1 MQRFLLCALMLL
13 LTWLPTQ
20 AQADAQ
26 LSGTTCM
33 SSEGEIV
40 GNIPL
45 QGGRFVCQGVLKI
58 TQAGQY
64 VIDFK
69 NTSTLAQF
77 QHEIS
82 DGHHT
87 MHVLSGGLSSE
98 HTDQLLLRHGRLVA
112 LQPGTYRL
120 ITWLQSPYYLAQP
133 EVFVT
138 DLASHQQQTNVST
151 AVSLLLLGI
160 LLGIFSYYM
169 AIGIMPGH
177 VTERMYALFIL
188 GNLIF
193 QSAVLGLFKQLFD
206 WHWFYLT
213 SLPILF
219 SNLAYISFVCH
230 LLGISPFRHS
240 RLYQVSIAARLT
252 LLGLMVFAMIYPN
265 WMLEMDRL
273 GVAIFL
279 VFGLVCGIRLS
290 LQGQRVAQL
299 YLLAISIFGVLGGL
313 TITADR
319 LSSNA
324 WTVEQLGLIAVT
336 VEAVALSLLVAYQIN
351 RLHKEKEHM
360 LAELE
365 STRSLAMTD
374 RLTGVPNRHALEN
387 QMLHFPEHGC
397 LMFLDIDNLKHVN
410 DQYGHEAGDQLLK
423 SFSRILTNKLDTH
436 GKLYRLGGDEFAIVC
451 HEDDVEWCQHQ
462 LEYTHLHL
470 QKEGIVGAGTSVGI
484 VFAHEATDTE
494 SLMRIADKRMY
505 ADKRARKNRKE
516 MVQVFTH

>member
-252 LLGLMVFAMIYPN
+252 LLALMVFAMIYPN

-273 GVAIFL
+273 GVA
-279 VFGLVCGIRLS
+279 VS
-290 LQGQRVAQL
+290 
-299 YLLAISIFGVLGGL
+299 
-313 TITADR
+313 
-319 LSSNA
+319 
-324 WTVEQLGLIAVT
+324 W
-336 VEAVALSLLVAYQIN
+336 
-351 RLHKEKEHM
+351 
-360 LAELE
+360 
-365 STRSLAMTD
+365 SLA
-374 RLTGVPNRHALEN
+374 
-387 QMLHFPEHGC
+387 
-397 LMFLDIDNLKHVN
+397 
-410 DQYGHEAGDQLLK
+410 
-423 SFSRILTNKLDTH
+423 
-436 GKLYRLGGDEFAIVC
+436 
-451 HEDDVEWCQHQ
+451 WC
-462 LEYTHLHL
+462 
-470 QKEGIVGAGTSVGI
+470 VASV
-484 VFAHEATDTE
+484 
-494 SLMRIADKRMY
+494 
-505 ADKRARKNRKE
+505 
-516 MVQVFTH
+516 